1 MITQRTPQASH
12 PAQNGGKLPTPNRRL
27 GSVGARG
34 EGTPLESLDRL
45 GRLVAPV
52 VKEIR
57 NPLSVLLAASEMLIE
72 EMGSK
77 DPSSG
82 FARLISE
89 ETSRVQETISD
100 LAVLAEPR
108 AFNPCAMDLL
118 PLLEEIVTQGRSE
131 IERHGVHVL
140 TVCPET
146 PIYVRV
152 DRDALRLAFEKLL
165 RQAIEAMPYGGTLSV
180 HADLVNDGANQVA
193 RVVFSDEGP
202 QVSVEAIPR
211 IFEPFLILPGRR
223 PGMSLAL
230 CRMIVERLGG
240 RVAAWSGGE
249 AGLAIEVRLPLP

>member
-1 MITQRTPQASH
+1 MITKRTPQVSH
-12 PAQNGGKLPTPNRRL
+12 PVQNGEKLPTPHRRL

-34 EGTPLESLDRL
+34 DGTPLESLDRL

-77 DPSSG
+77 DPSAG

-89 ETSRVQETISD
+89 ETSRMQETISD

-108 AFNPCAMDLL
+108 TLNPCAMDLL
-118 PLLEEIVTQGRSE
+118 PLLEEIVAQGRSE
-131 IERHGVHVL
+131 TKRHGARVL
-140 TVCPET
+140 KVCPET
-146 PIYVRV
+146 PIYVRA
-152 DRDALRLAFEKLL
+152 DRDALRLAFQKLL
-165 RQAIEAMPYGGTLSV
+165 HQAIEAMPYGGTLTIS
-180 HADLVNDGANQVA
+180 ADLVNDGANQVG

-202 QVSVEAIPR
+202 QVSVDDIPKV
-211 IFEPFLILPGRR
+211 FEPFLILPGRR

-249 AGLAIEVRLPLP
+249 AGLAIETRLPLP